1 MKGARRKSGGF
12 TLIEMVVTVA
22 LVALLA
28 SIVTPMAQMTIQRSK
43 EQELKIALRQI
54 REAIDAYKKAGDEG
68 RVHRSGM
75 TTGYPENLHVLV
87 SGVPD
92 QRDLKGRKIFFLRR
106 LPRDPMA
113 TDARLPAERTW
124 GLRSYASEAQAPQ
137 TGDDVYD
144 VYSLKPGTG
153 LNGVLYRE
161 W

>member
-1 MKGARRKSGGF
+1 MKGF

-28 SIVTPMAQMTIQRSK
+28 SIVTPMAQMTVQRSK

-68 RVHRSGM
+68 RVYRSGM
-75 TTGYPENLHVLV
+75 TTGYPENLQVLV
-87 SGVPD
+87 DGVPD
-92 QRDLKGRKIFFLRR
+92 QRDLKGKKIFFLRR

-113 TDARLPAERTW
+113 TDSRLPAERTW
-124 GLRSYASEAQAPQ
+124 GLRSYASEGAAPQ
-137 TGDDVYD
+137 PGDDVYD
-144 VYSLKPGTG
+144 VYSMKSGAG
-153 LNGVLYRE
+153 LNGVPYKE